1 MVFGIAD
8 KAPFFRQDHASSRQS
23 SGSSGMPPL
32 RQTPERNH
40 QNSDF
45 FRMESAGSFGSG
57 HGIGNMSV
65 PTVASVDVTMQ
76 KSSSASVDMS
86 MQKSSSASVDT
97 RDSLRDIAKRVAPV
111 NRDGVEFAP
120 LDENFV

>member
-1 MVFGIAD
+1 
-8 KAPFFRQDHASSRQS
+8 
-23 SGSSGMPPL
+23 
-32 RQTPERNH
+32 
-40 QNSDF
+40 
-45 FRMESAGSFGSG
+45 
-57 HGIGNMSV
+57 MSV
-65 PTVASVDVTMQ
+65 PTVASVDVTMH